1 MPLKRPMRKGTR
13 SCTAC
18 RRRKVGCSYPS
29 DQASKCVHCV
39 RRGSTCVPQGED
51 IDVDIEVPASA
62 ETIELA
68 EERERSEGEEAFFEA
83 LKGLRQSIAGLSA
96 REPGGRDTGRSELLE
111 MTARQLS
118 GFSIMNYPSFP
129 PGYTLT
135 LALSTGEH
143 ARYIPVVERYILN
156 DDELASGKYGF
167 QCLMALGLCLL
178 SSLQPRR
185 AWTVYRRANTL
196 LQLHGIH
203 RRHRENAIYSVL
215 EALCDLYIPSAP
227 GVDGITA
234 VEYHYRHLSIL
245 TGRIIDCPQSLQG
258 PSLSG
263 AVSVEERID
272 EVTGHLPP
280 RYVDLSQLSLCPDYK
295 EKYTRAFRLANIHQL
310 KAFLYLPFFLNSP
323 GHEHGHDRQG
333 YGRTVCVHSARTLLE
348 AYLVLYESDPDAT
361 SIDNA
366 FILSSLTALTAAVI
380 MFLDLI
386 GERHTSQN
394 KNQRNGHGYDE
405 ALINRTITA
414 LRGCAGG
421 MLGSLCGQCCT
432 ALETLLDSTRAV
444 GRGRGRVERKEVRRI
459 VVPYFGV
466 VSIERK
472 DGRGSAG
479 THGGNEIAVPS
490 EEVGF
495 DGNGLN
501 LVLDDLLWAYQGP
514 WMGND
519 MGVLPDEGNSY
530 ATFDLTNDF
539 WQPR

>member
-1 MPLKRPMRKGTR
+1 
-13 SCTAC
+13 
-18 RRRKVGCSYPS
+18 
-29 DQASKCVHCV
+29 
-39 RRGSTCVPQGED
+39 
-51 IDVDIEVPASA
+51 
-62 ETIELA
+62 
-68 EERERSEGEEAFFEA
+68 
-83 LKGLRQSIAGLSA
+83 
-96 REPGGRDTGRSELLE
+96 
-111 MTARQLS
+111 
-118 GFSIMNYPSFP
+118 
-129 PGYTLT
+129 
-135 LALSTGEH
+135 
-143 ARYIPVVERYILN
+143 
-156 DDELASGKYGF
+156 
-167 QCLMALGLCLL
+167 MALGLCLL

-203 RRHRENAIYSVL
+203 RRHRENAMLDSLFWQLFAADRWASLLIGLPYSVP

-234 VEYHYRHLSIL
+234 VDYHYRHLSIL
-245 TGRIIDCPQSLQG
+245 TGRVIDCLQSLQG
-258 PSLSG
+258 PSLSS

-280 RYVDLSQLSLCPDYK
+280 GYVDLSQLSICPNYK

-323 GHEHGHDRQG
+323 AHEHGYDRQG
-333 YGRTVCVHSARTLLE
+333 YGRTICVHSARTLLE

-366 FILSSLTALTAAVI
+366 FKLSSLTALTAAVI
-380 MFLDLI
+380 VFLDLI

-394 KNQRNGHGYDE
+394 QDQRNGHGYDE

-414 LRGCAGG
+414 LRGCAAG
-421 MLGSLCGQCCT
+421 MPGSLCGQCCT
-432 ALETLLDSTRAV
+432 ALETLLDNTRAV
-444 GRGRGRVERKEVRRI
+444 GRGRGRGERKEVRRI

-472 DGRGSAG
+472 NGRGAAG
-479 THGGNEIAVPS
+479 THDGNEIAVTN

-495 DGNGLN
+495 NGNGLD

-519 MGVLPDEGNSY
+519 MGVLPEEANSY

-539 WQPR
+539 WQPQ